1 MPAWFSRS
9 LLIGGVFSL
18 VWLVVVY
25 TWRVNNRMPNAMDVA
40 LYFIAC
46 PIALLIVFWLICKAW
61 GFATSPIAL
70 KNSAEVTE
78 SAAIAA
84 GKAEDAE
91 RTAANERGLSVG
103 IFATVIRS
111 AHGSSAEELTAN
123 LTANEAQLDLDP
135 ELKNRDGFP
144 VLSGRISEI
153 DEDAQRDAFSSW
165 CELQGRAK
173 LDWSAEQL
181 RAMSIAAEVTIELAQ
196 EIVQH
201 PLFDPYISAI
211 AKNHEVP
218 LLPTLQLMIVLPKS
232 WGAEHIQLMNDW
244 VFDLIQQQGW
254 PAEKISFR
262 SVHNASPT
270 CALAAID
277 LLMLDSYRMSQTC
290 FALLLAC
297 DSHIGEATIE
307 KWEDAGKLFVGKN
320 SNAHIPGEAAA
331 AILLG
336 DETQAKLM
344 ALETNVILHRV
355 GQSRRSKSIE
365 AKGSAGDSILEQMIQ
380 DALAISKISAEK
392 ISLISSDTGPCSNR
406 IVELMSVGFKVFPD
420 LDPAE
425 QYFKLTSNCGDIGA
439 VASVVALALGHFQVI
454 NETAPALCISNM
466 DPHERTVALLS
477 PWGDA
482 AVNSV
487 TNT

>member
-9 LLIGGVFSL
+9 LLIAGVFSL

-46 PIALLIVFWLICKAW
+46 PIALLIAFWLIFKAW

-70 KNSAEVTE
+70 KSSAEVTE
-78 SAAIAA
+78 SAAITA

-103 IFATVIRS
+103 ILATAIRS
-111 AHGSSAEELTAN
+111 AHGSSAEELTGNLKAN
-123 LTANEAQLDLDP
+123 DAQLDLDP

-144 VLSGRISEI
+144 VLSGRISEV
-153 DEDAQRDAFSSW
+153 DEDAQLDTLSSW
-165 CELQGRAK
+165 CDLNGRVN
-173 LDWSAEQL
+173 LNWGAEQL
-181 RAMSIAAEVTIELAQ
+181 RAMSIAGEVTIELAQ
-196 EIVQH
+196 KIVQH
-201 PLFDPYISAI
+201 PLLDPYISAI

-244 VFDLIQQQGW
+244 VFDLIQKQGW
-254 PAEKISFR
+254 PPEKINFR
-262 SVHNASPT
+262 SVRNASPT

-277 LLMLDSYRMSQTC
+277 QLMLDSYRMSQTC
-290 FALLLAC
+290 FAFVLAC

-307 KWEDAGKLFVGKN
+307 KWEDTGKLFDGKN
-320 SNAHIPGEAAA
+320 SNTRMPGEGAAA
-331 AILLG
+331 LLLG
-336 DETQAKLM
+336 DETQAELM
-344 ALETNVILHRV
+344 ALETNVRLHRV
-355 GQSRRSKSIE
+355 GQNRRSKSID
-365 AKGSAGDSILEQMIQ
+365 AKGSAGDSILEPMIQ
-380 DALAISKISAEK
+380 DALLIGKIPAARIVLISA
-392 ISLISSDTGPCSNR
+392 DTGTCSNR
-406 IVELMSVGFKVFPD
+406 IVELMSIGLKMFPD
-420 LDPAE
+420 LEPAE
-425 QYFKLTSNCGDIGA
+425 QYFKLTSNFGDVGA
-439 VASVVALALGHFQVI
+439 VASVAALVLGHFQVI
-454 NETAPALCISNM
+454 NEIAPVLCISNM

-477 PWGDA
+477 PWVDA